1 MEKVRF
7 WIRNGRIKVHRF
19 LVFVKGS
26 PAAPLAEAH
35 RNLSSVLPELRRIKA
50 NTSWWYRAIPA
61 IFSSRVYK
69 VTMCSSVRT
78 SQDISNE
85 TAKFPVPWQ
94 LLRIPSQSYQND
106 AQPHYFSRLT
116 LPSRLSS
123 RRSRARKSS
132 SLYRPP
138 HLHPPQHNL
147 FWWDNLLNISSPGR
161 SWRFNSIQPHQYRRK
176 LHDRMQ
182 RICRW
187 LGVAY
192 LLLGG
197 YRIQLQGACRRRCS
211 ASQYKF
217 HIFDQWKHPT

>member
-7 WIRNGRIKVHRF
+7 WIRNGRIKVHKF

-61 IFSSRVYK
+61 IFSSLVYK
-69 VTMCSSVRT
+69 ATMCSSVRT

-85 TAKFPVPWQ
+85 TAKFPFPWQ
-94 LLRIPSQSYQND
+94 LLRIPSQICQNE
-106 AQPHYFSRLT
+106 ARTHCFSLLP
-116 LPSRLSS
+116 LPSHLSS
-123 RRSRARKSS
+123 RRSRGRPSS
-132 SLYRPP
+132 SLHQPP
-138 HLHPPQHNL
+138 YLHPSQHNL
-147 FWWDNLLNISSPGR
+147 FWWDNLLNASSPGR

-192 LLLGG
+192 LLLGECG
-197 YRIQLQGACRRRCS
+197 IQL
-211 ASQYKF
+211 
-217 HIFDQWKHPT
+217 